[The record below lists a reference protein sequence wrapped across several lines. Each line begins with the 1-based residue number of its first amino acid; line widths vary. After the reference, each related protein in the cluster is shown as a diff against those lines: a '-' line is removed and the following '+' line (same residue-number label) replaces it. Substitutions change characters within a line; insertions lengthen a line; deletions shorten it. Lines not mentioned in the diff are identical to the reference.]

1 MIELVLPQGE
11 EPFFGK
17 WLDLHMLV
25 MLGARERTEA
35 EYAHCFLWQDLNCRA
50 LLPRVQDPVLLIG
63 RASSERWR
71 GEEETTHDETRY
83 PANLIQNP

>member
-35 EYAHCFLWQDLNCRA
+35 EYAA
-50 LLPRVQDPVLLIG
+50 LSG
-63 RASSERWR
+63 RR
-71 GEEETTHDETRY
+71 
-83 PANLIQNP
+83 I